1 MAARRRIKRGIVLGG
16 GGILGAAWT
25 TGALCALEEV
35 HGFNPCEADVIVGTS
50 AGSVLGALL
59 AAGVTPTQMRDHQ
72 LGTPITEGVL
82 AGFSWDYERATGGT
96 RPPLPKLRGLGSGAL
111 LRSSLNSLARRRAL
125 PPTAML
131 SALLPEGSGSL
142 ERLGHLMDAITPMG
156 EWTSHPNYWAVALDY
171 ESGERVA
178 FGRADAPAVPLSEA
192 VMASCAIPGWFSPVT
207 IQGRRYID
215 GGAHSATNVDLV
227 AGAGLDEVYVLA
239 PMVSFALDDPESV
252 VARLERRWRVQVTKR
267 CLTEVEQVRGA
278 GADVVVLGP
287 GPADLRHM
295 GGNAM
300 DVSQRLAVLRSSL
313 ETSVRALSDPEQI
326 PGPGFADAG

>member
-1 MAARRRIKRGIVLGG
+1 V
-16 GGILGAAWT
+16 
-25 TGALCALEEV
+25 
-35 HGFNPCEADVIVGTS
+35 
-50 AGSVLGALL
+50 
-59 AAGVTPTQMRDHQ
+59 
-72 LGTPITEGVL
+72 
-82 AGFSWDYERATGGT
+82 
-96 RPPLPKLRGLGSGAL
+96 
-111 LRSSLNSLARRRAL
+111 
-125 PPTAML
+125 
-131 SALLPEGSGSL
+131 ALLPATENMPSGSAL
-142 ERLGHLMDAITPMG
+142 KPGDVLKTMSGQTIEIMNTDAEGRLILADAIAYACRYKPGVIVDIATLTG
-156 EWTSHPNYWAVALDY
+156 ACVGALSTRLSGAVTNRLDYVPQIIAAGY